1 MRLLAITLFSLL
13 AASAATAEEP
23 PKWALM
29 QQAVLFDQDGS
40 RIRSLVADGVNP
52 NDPIGCGTFAP
63 LDGAVSKANVELVG
77 LLLSL
82 GAKPRERQMV
92 YAAYAQDH
100 QAGLKMV
107 ELLRSAGVSVNARDY
122 YLQSGKFTTALHAA
136 VWSENLEL
144 VRYLLDQPDIRLDE
158 RNVDGFTPLMIAFD
172 KGNVAVSNM
181 LLAAGASPT
190 EPTHE
195 SASGR

>member
-1 MRLLAITLFSLL
+1 MLSSLL
-13 AASAATAEEP
+13 AASSALAEAP

-63 LDGAVSKANVELVG
+63 LDAAVSKGNVELVE

-82 GAKPRERQMV
+82 GAKPREHQIV
-92 YAAYAQDH
+92 SAAYATDH
-100 QAGLKMV
+100 QAGLKMT
-107 ELLRSAGVSVNARDY
+107 ELLQSAGASVNARHY
-122 YLQSGKFTTALHAA
+122 YLKTGKFTTALHAA

-144 VRYLLDQPDIRLDE
+144 VRYLLDQPDTRLDE
-158 RNVDGFTPLMIAFD
+158 RNVDGFTPLMIALE
-172 KGNVAVSNM
+172 KGNVALSSM

-190 EPTHE
+190 GP
-195 SASGR
+195 AR

>member
-1 MRLLAITLFSLL
+1 MRVSAIMLCSLL
-13 AASAATAEEP
+13 AASAALAEEP

-52 NDPIGCGTFAP
+52 NDPIGCGTFSP
-63 LDGAVSKANVELVG
+63 LDGAVSKANVELVE

-82 GAKPRERQMV
+82 GAKPREPQIV
-92 YAAYAQDH
+92 AAAYATDH

-107 ELLRSAGVSVNARDY
+107 ELLRSAGTSVNARHY
-122 YLQSGKFTTALHAA
+122 YLKTGKFTTALHAA

-144 VRYLLDQPDIRLDE
+144 VHYLLDQPDTRLDE
-158 RNVDGFTPLMIAFD
+158 RNVDGFTPLMIAIE
-172 KGNVAVSNM
+172 KGNVALSSM

-190 EPTHE
+190 GP
-195 SASGR
+195 AR

>member
-1 MRLLAITLFSLL
+1 MLGSLL
-13 AASAATAEEP
+13 AASAALAEEP

-40 RIRSLVADGVNP
+40 RIRSLVAEGVNP

-63 LDGAVSKANVELVG
+63 LDGAVSKANVELVE

-82 GAKPRERQMV
+82 GAKPREHQIV
-92 YAAYAQDH
+92 SAAYATDH

-107 ELLRSAGVSVNARDY
+107 ELLRSAGASVNARQY
-122 YLQSGKFTTALHAA
+122 YLKTGKFTTALHAA

-144 VRYLLDQPDIRLDE
+144 VRYLLDQPDTRLDE
-158 RNVDGFTPLMIAFD
+158 RNVDGLTPLMIALE
-172 KGNVAVSNM
+172 KGNVALSSV
-181 LLAAGASPT
+181 LLAAGATRSRLRT
-190 EPTHE
+190 
-195 SASGR
+195 

>member
-1 MRLLAITLFSLL
+1 MRVSAIMLCSLL
-13 AASAATAEEP
+13 AASAVSAEEP

-29 QQAVLFDQDGS
+29 QQAVLFDQDAS
-40 RIRSLVADGVNP
+40 RIRLLVAEGVNP

-63 LDGAVSKANVELVG
+63 LDGAVSKANVELVE

-82 GAKPRERQMV
+82 GAKPREHQIV
-92 YAAYAQDH
+92 SAASATDH

-107 ELLRSAGVSVNARDY
+107 ELLRSAGASVNARHY
-122 YLQSGKFTTALHAA
+122 YLKTGKFTTALHAA

-144 VRYLLDQPDIRLDE
+144 VRYLLDQPDTRLDE
-158 RNVDGFTPLMIAFD
+158 RNVDGFTPLMIALE
-172 KGNVAVSNM
+172 KGNVALSGM

-190 EPTHE
+190 EP
-195 SASGR
+195 ARYAP